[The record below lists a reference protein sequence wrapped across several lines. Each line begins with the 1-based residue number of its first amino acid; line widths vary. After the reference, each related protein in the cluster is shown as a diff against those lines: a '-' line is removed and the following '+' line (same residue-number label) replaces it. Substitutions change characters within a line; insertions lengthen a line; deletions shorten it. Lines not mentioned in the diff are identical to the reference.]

1 MKWAVGGFCG
11 CGGSAW
17 VMGEWAVGHW
27 IVGVMSFQKIYGL
40 YGLKHLTVDLLSF
53 GSDLDFSC
61 GRTNKG
67 VPRGPRGPKKIYSCR
82 SP

>member
-27 IVGVMSFQKIYGL
+27 IVGVMSFQKIYVL
-40 YGLKHLTVDLLSF
+40 YGLKRHTVDLLSCRV
-53 GSDLDFSC
+53 DPDF
-61 GRTNKG
+61 
-67 VPRGPRGPKKIYSCR
+67 
-82 SP
+82 